1 MTRRNIELMLLLI
14 ASPIVIVL
22 FAMMVVTGGQELS
35 FNTLGVPLGIFAAFL
50 VAHIAVRLLA
60 PAADPAILP
69 ISFALSGIGLRYP
82 HRARLGREPAALAV
96 HRRGGHDRHPG
107 RGAQPR

>member
-35 FNTLGVPLGIFAAFL
+35 FNTLGVPLGHLRRIPRR
-50 VAHIAVRLLA
+50 AHCR
-60 PAADPAILP
+60 
-69 ISFALSGIGLRYP
+69 
-82 HRARLGREPAALAV
+82 ALA
-96 HRRGGHDRHPG
+96 RPGG
-107 RGAQPR
+107 

>member
-35 FNTLGVPLGIFAAFL
+35 FNTLGVPLGIFAAFR
-50 VAHIAVRLLA
+50 VAHMTMRGRRV
-60 PAADPAILP
+60 
-69 ISFALSGIGLRYP
+69 
-82 HRARLGREPAALAV
+82 ARLGSHSGPTFHVNTESISRLAA
-96 HRRGGHDRHPG
+96 R
-107 RGAQPR
+107 